1 MIHTIQP
8 LLLKAL
14 FFNLQGCEMY
24 KVDDHLGRRN
34 FLKSGVAKLSILV
47 SLVMI
52 AKNWTGKGVPY
63 STNSLK
69 VEGPLPPVPP
79 PLIIHRILGEFE
91 ALISTFIRI
100 RKVNLRQLFLLIKS
114 RISKFYISKFQG

>member
-14 FFNLQGCEMY
+14 FFNLQGCEVY
-24 KVDDHLGRRN
+24 KVDGHLGRRN

-79 PLIIHRILGEFE
+79 PLQVIQRFLRLLRNFCGSVAAFVSD
-91 ALISTFIRI
+91 APFDIST
-100 RKVNLRQLFLLIKS
+100 S
-114 RISKFYISKFQG
+114 